1 MDNAGSFD
9 TSGTSADC
17 LGAVAS
23 VAPAQRGG
31 NRTVRDRLPD
41 SFVLERSESEWLL
54 TLLSADELRYIF
66 EGSNHGE
73 TKD

>member
-9 TSGTSADC
+9 TSGTTADC
-17 LGAVAS
+17 LGAMPS

-31 NRTVRDRLPD
+31 DRTVRDRLPD

-66 EGSNHGE
+66 EGPNHGE
-73 TKD
+73 SKN